1 MSPPIHVKAVALLA
15 NAAFLAVG
23 CRNMFAP
30 EKELFPGDD
39 ALRESIIGGH
49 AGAQKFF
56 GCLLATLAA
65 LKLATV
71 FTNPEG
77 TFLRRNIMAVAGGA
91 DLLTVYLLC
100 SALGVDDGESLKAAP
115 VALQG
120 ALALLVAEGGL
131 FSADVLFRARAPK
144 KTTKG
149 KTA

>member
-15 NAAFLAVG
+15 NAAFLAIG
-23 CRNMFAP
+23 CRDMFAR

-100 SALGVDDGESLKAAP
+100 STLGVDDGESLKAAP

-120 ALALLVAEGGL
+120 ALALLVAEGGI

-144 KTTKG
+144 KAAKG
-149 KTA
+149 KKA